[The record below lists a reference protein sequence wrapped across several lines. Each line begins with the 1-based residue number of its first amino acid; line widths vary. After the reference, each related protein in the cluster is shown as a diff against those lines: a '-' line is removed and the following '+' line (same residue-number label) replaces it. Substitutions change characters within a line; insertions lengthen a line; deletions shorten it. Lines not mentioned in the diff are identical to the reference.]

1 MGNHK
6 LYKYLT
12 MKLKIKN
19 HYLIALLQLLSVVVS
34 CQDKN
39 KKTMKEEF
47 DWKESVSCP
56 LGYPVDVFMGG
67 LELTDGGYASLFS
80 GLHTGLGG
88 WGSEGRSMSSGVKP
102 LPKRLNVI
110 WISFAEKTFY
120 HVDAELDYEKIAGLF
135 RKGYLTPSYNK
146 EHPQPYKRTYE
157 TINVGFAPGGVAVV
171 WIAGIVRQIEIGRY
185 QGVKTEIPKEQV
197 EKLKDE
203 PVYSMLRPEY
213 QESVIKNPGIIPQE
227 VQDANI
233 GKLIPFG
240 LWDTYRKKYNWKF
253 KFDFPNSNEITNRVT
268 CFYFNGEK
276 EILFGDKP
284 IQLYQIPE
292 ELRWNK
298 SEKKAIPRKIS
309 FSWIEKEDKLRSGAI
324 TFNEA
329 QIFKAFEE
337 LTQGNTEESIQLT
350 VRIIHTGDDASVWL
364 EGNGKSIG
372 LYKSEVK
379 IF

>member
-1 MGNHK
+1 
-6 LYKYLT
+6 

-47 DWKESVSCP
+47 DWKETVSCP
-56 LGYPVDVFMGG
+56 SGYPVDVFMGG
-67 LELTDGGYASLFS
+67 LELTTGGYTSLYS
-80 GLHTGLGG
+80 GVVDNAE
-88 WGSEGRSMSSGVKP
+88 WGSAGRSMSSGVKP

-120 HVDAELDYEKIAGLF
+120 HVDAELDYEKIARLF
-135 RKGYLTPSYNK
+135 TKGYFTPSISKDNPEPFK
-146 EHPQPYKRTYE
+146 ENYR

-171 WIAGIVRQIEIGRY
+171 WVAGIGRQIEVGRF

-203 PVYSMLRPEY
+203 PEYSMLRPEY
-213 QESVIKNPGIIPQE
+213 QESIMKNPGIIPQE
-227 VQDANI
+227 VQEAN
-233 GKLIPFG
+233 KNKPIPYG

-253 KFDFPNSNEITNRVT
+253 NFDFPNSNEITNRVT

-284 IQLYQIPE
+284 IKLYQIPE

-298 SEKKAIPRKIS
+298 SEKKAIPKKIS
-309 FSWIEKEDKLRSGAI
+309 FSWIEKENKLRSGAI
-324 TFNEA
+324 IFNEA
-329 QIFKAFEE
+329 QIFKTFEE

>member
-1 MGNHK
+1 MI
-6 LYKYLT
+6 
-12 MKLKIKN
+12 LKIKN
-19 HYLIALLQLLSVVVS
+19 YFLVAMLQLLSVVVS

-47 DWKESVSCP
+47 EWKESVSCP

-80 GLHTGLGG
+80 GLHTGREG
-88 WGSEGRSMSSGVKP
+88 WGSLGRIMGSGIKP

-120 HVDAELDYEKIAGLF
+120 HVDAELDYEKIARLF
-135 RKGYLTPSYNK
+135 RKGYYIPSYNN
-146 EHPQPYKRTYE
+146 EHPEPFKENYK

-227 VQDANI
+227 VQDANK
-233 GKLIPFG
+233 GKPIPYG

-253 KFDFPNSNEITNRVT
+253 NFELPNSDEITNRVT
-268 CFYFNGEK
+268 CFYFNGEM
-276 EILFGDKP
+276 EVLFGDYP
-284 IQLYQIPE
+284 IKLYQIPE

-298 SEKKAIPRKIS
+298 SEKKAIPKKMSFTWINKDKI
-309 FSWIEKEDKLRSGAI
+309 IKSGEI
-324 TFNEA
+324 IFNEA

-372 LYKSEVK
+372 LYESEVD
-379 IF
+379 I

>member
-1 MGNHK
+1 
-6 LYKYLT
+6 

-19 HYLIALLQLLSVVVS
+19 HFLVAMLQLLSVVVS

-47 DWKESVSCP
+47 EWKESVSCP

-80 GLHTGLGG
+80 GLHTGRKG
-88 WGSEGRSMSSGVKP
+88 WGSLGRSMSHGKKP

-110 WISFAEKTFY
+110 WISFVEKTFY
-120 HVDAELDYEKIAGLF
+120 HVDAELDYEKIARLF
-135 RKGYLTPSYNK
+135 RKGYYIPSYNN
-146 EHPQPYKRTYE
+146 EHPEPFKKDYR
-157 TINVGFAPGGVAVV
+157 TINVGFAPGGMAVV
-171 WIAGIVRQIEIGRY
+171 WVGGTARQIEIGRY

-203 PVYSMLRPEY
+203 PIYSMLRPEY

-227 VQDANI
+227 VQEAN
-233 GKLIPFG
+233 KNKPIPYG
-240 LWDTYRKKYNWKF
+240 LWDTYRKKYNWKINYELP
-253 KFDFPNSNEITNRVT
+253 KEAELDEMTYDF
-268 CFYFNGEK
+268 YNGE
-276 EILFGDKP
+276 ETNLFGDYQIKR
-284 IQLYQIPE
+284 YQIPKELHWNYE
-292 ELRWNK
+292 E
-298 SEKKAIPRKIS
+298 EKAIPKQIS
-309 FSWIEKEDKLRSGAI
+309 FRWKEKVKENCGGYIK
-324 TFNEA
+324 FNED

-337 LTQGNTEESIQLT
+337 LTQDKAEGVPLQITI
-350 VRIIHTGDDASVWL
+350 RITHTGDDASVWL

>member
-1 MGNHK
+1 MI
-6 LYKYLT
+6 
-12 MKLKIKN
+12 LKIKN
-19 HYLIALLQLLSVVVS
+19 HFLVAMLQLLSVVVS

-47 DWKESVSCP
+47 EWKESVSCP

-80 GLHTGLGG
+80 GLHTGREG
-88 WGSEGRSMSSGVKP
+88 WGSLGRIMGSGIKP

-120 HVDAELDYEKIAGLF
+120 HVDAELDYEKITGLF
-135 RKGYLTPSYNK
+135 RKGYFTPSINK
-146 EHPQPYKRTYE
+146 DNPEPFKENYR
-157 TINVGFAPGGVAVV
+157 TINIGFAPGGVAVV
-171 WIAGIVRQIEIGRY
+171 WVAGIGRQIEIGRY

-203 PVYSMLRPEY
+203 PEYSMLRPEY

-227 VQDANI
+227 VQDANK

-253 KFDFPNSNEITNRVT
+253 NFDFPNSNEITNRVT

-284 IQLYQIPE
+284 IKLYQIPE

-309 FSWIEKEDKLRSGAI
+309 FSWIEKENKLRSGAI

-329 QIFKAFEE
+329 QIFKTFEE
-337 LTQGNTEESIQLT
+337 LTQGNTEESIKLT

-372 LYKSEVK
+372 LYESEVK